1 MSTDDD
7 IEDLKKLIADAQTE
21 ALAGSAVLDD
31 SFNVFAGDADDDLD
45 EKVAFF
51 EPMAELLDK
60 LESALANYSEFVD
73 FEIDAEQAV
82 IQVGRLAEDADIAEY
97 DIGVSV
103 ESEESG
109 EPYLVFEIFVGD
121 ELYDFKNAE
130 QASRFLTQMVG
141 GKLLEFQ
148 KGGKA

>member
-1 MSTDDD
+1 MGTDDD
-7 IEDLKKLIADAQTE
+7 IEELKKLIEDARMD
-21 ALAGSAVLDD
+21 SAVLDD

-60 LESALANYSEFVD
+60 LEGALANYSEFVD

-82 IQVGRLAEDADIAEY
+82 IQVGRLAEDTEIVEY

-103 ESEESG
+103 ESSEDD
-109 EPYLVFEIFVGD
+109 EPYLIYEIFVGD

-130 QASRFLTQMVG
+130 QASRFLTQMIG
-141 GKLLEFQ
+141 AKLLEFQ
-148 KGGKA
+148 KGSKA